1 MARIKRGTVSRRK
14 HNKLLRQVK
23 GFRMSK
29 RRLIKVAKEA
39 SNHAGAYAY
48 AGRRKKKR
56 DFRRLWITRI
66 SQAVREFDINYS
78 TFMKKMKDKKINLDR
93 KILSDLVLND
103 PQTFKSLVDKV
114 K

>member
-39 SNHAGAYAY
+39 SLHAGAYAY

>member
-14 HNKLLRQVK
+14 HNKLLKSTK
-23 GFRMSK
+23 GFRMSR
-29 RRLIKVAKEA
+29 RRLVKSAKEA
-39 SNHAGAYAY
+39 SLHAGVYAY

-66 SQAVREFDINYS
+66 SQGIRAFDLNYS
-78 TFMKKMKDKKINLDR
+78 TFMKKLKDKNVVVNR
-93 KILSDLVLND
+93 KMLSDLIVND
-103 PQTFKSLVDKV
+103 PSAFKALVEKV